1 MEIDILEKH
10 DNLLL
15 ERTEVKVKVK
25 HTKEATP
32 SRKEISAALK
42 ETLGLKKEVLVVDSM
57 VSRFGRD
64 ETELFAKVYK
74 TIEKAR
80 SVESNHILKRNGLW
94 EQPQKKEEAK

>member
-10 DNLLL
+10 DNILL

-25 HTKEATP
+25 HMKEATP
-32 SRKEISAALK
+32 SRKDLSAALK
-42 ETLGLKKEVLVVDSM
+42 ESLGLKKEVLVLDTLESH
-57 VSRFGRD
+57 FGRN

-80 SVESNHILKRNGLW
+80 AVEAEHILKRNNLW
-94 EQPQKKEEAK
+94 EEPKKKEE